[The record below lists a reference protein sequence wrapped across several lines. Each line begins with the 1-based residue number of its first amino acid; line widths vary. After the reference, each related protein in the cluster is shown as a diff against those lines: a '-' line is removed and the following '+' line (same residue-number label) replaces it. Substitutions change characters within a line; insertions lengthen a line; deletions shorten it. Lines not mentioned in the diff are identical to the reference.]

1 MSPVVGQDT
10 EVCPGCG
17 SVLRMVTVRADRPR
31 RPGAS
36 TSCSALLY
44 ITLRGARDE
53 APSDS
58 RSAAV
63 AALADTVYAAQH
75 PAEPA
80 GTSTALLRLA
90 LALDGDL
97 QTERTATLWSRAEQA
112 PPLALTRPV
121 TWQTTIADLAA
132 DLDVVDLP
140 TLVRSWA
147 EAVWRDWA
155 AAHADVR
162 QALASLSVNA

>member
-1 MSPVVGQDT
+1 VSPLVGRDT

-17 SVLRMVTVRADRPR
+17 SVLRKVTVRADRPR

-58 RSAAV
+58 RTAAV
-63 AALADTVYAAQH
+63 AALADAAYAAQH
-75 PAEPA
+75 PEEPA
-80 GTSTALLRLA
+80 GTTAALLKLA
-90 LALDGDL
+90 LALGGDL
-97 QTERTATLWSRAEQA
+97 TAERTATLWARVEQA
-112 PPLALTRPV
+112 APLELTRPAI
-121 TWQTTIADLAA
+121 WRTTIADLAA

-147 EAVWRDWA
+147 DAVWQDWA
-155 AAHADVR
+155 GAHEDVR
-162 QALASLSVNA
+162 RALATLSVTA

>member
-1 MSPVVGQDT
+1 MSPLVGRDT

-17 SVLRMVTVRADRPR
+17 SVLRTVSVSADRPR

-53 APSDS
+53 APSDA
-58 RSAAV
+58 RMAAV
-63 AALADTVYAAQH
+63 ATLADTAYAAQH
-75 PAEPA
+75 PTDPA
-80 GTSTALLRLA
+80 GTTTALLRLA
-90 LALDGDL
+90 AAVEGDL
-97 QTERTATLWSRAEQA
+97 NAERTATLWARIDQT
-112 PPLALTRPV
+112 PPLRLGRPD

-132 DLDVVDLP
+132 DLDVVDLA

-147 EAVWRDWA
+147 EAVWQDWA
-155 AAHADVR
+155 PVHDDVR
-162 QALASLSVNA
+162 QTLAGLSATA